1 VRRDLRC
8 AKAGDG
14 PWRGGASEAERGEG
28 VVSARSK
35 KERKKERKNDQIQQ
49 IQPKIK
55 KMVTHKGVLGE
66 SWIAPQEG

>member
-35 KERKKERKNDQIQQ
+35 QKERKKERTIRSNRFSLRSRK
-49 IQPKIK
+49 
-55 KMVTHKGVLGE
+55 
-66 SWIAPQEG
+66 W